1 MSRSGRRQTPLG
13 APVAFRPP
21 QPGPVVAPAA
31 GTMAAEPYEQEL
43 QLEKIFHSLSTGFQ
57 KLDKLP
63 EGKQQA
69 ALKELTA
76 EMQEAKT

>member
-1 MSRSGRRQTPLG
+1 
-13 APVAFRPP
+13 
-21 QPGPVVAPAA
+21 
-31 GTMAAEPYEQEL
+31 MAAEPYEQEL

-57 KLDKLP
+57 KLDKLA

-69 ALKELTA
+69 ALKDLTA